1 MPAYLIVNMDIHDPE
16 KFEEYKKTASP
27 ITVAFGG
34 RYLAR
39 GGSAETLEGEWVGKR
54 MVLIE
59 FESMERAREW
69 WNSEEYSR
77 VKGLRHQSAHTQMIL
92 LEGVD

>member
-1 MPAYLIVNMDIHDPE
+1 MPAYLIVNIDVHDPD

-27 ITVAFGG
+27 ITAAYGG
-34 RYLAR
+34 KYLAR
-39 GGSAETLEGEWVGKR
+39 GGVSETLEGDWVGRR

-69 WNSEEYSR
+69 WSSKEYGR
-77 VKGLRHQSAHTQMIL
+77 VKGLRHQSSETQMIL
-92 LEGVD
+92 VEGIE